1 MFLTGVNP
9 IVSKQSGYSLI
20 EVLVTVVVLAVGLLG
35 VAGVQALGL
44 RTANVALDHN
54 RVTVLATDMAE
65 RIRANPIGFRDDHY
79 SVTMDEA
86 NPPPAATCSEACT
99 PETRAGSDLAGW
111 YDRLMELDQ
120 ASAVIETNA
129 SVAQITIN
137 WVDPGIG
144 FGGQN
149 ADEAQSFVYQTR
161 LRTP

>member
-65 RIRANPIGFRDDHY
+65 RIRANPIG
-79 SVTMDEA
+79 
-86 NPPPAATCSEACT
+86 
-99 PETRAGSDLAGW
+99 
-111 YDRLMELDQ
+111 
-120 ASAVIETNA
+120 
-129 SVAQITIN
+129 
-137 WVDPGIG
+137 
-144 FGGQN
+144 
-149 ADEAQSFVYQTR
+149 
-161 LRTP
+161 